1 MAVQTFSEYVCLK
14 GMFTKCLLV
23 LGIVILVL
31 FGIYSFYM
39 GKIEKPTYTVESVL
53 DEGIEIRVYDT
64 MIVAK
69 TELAGASFDTYGSQG
84 FRNVASYIF
93 GNNQS
98 QTKIAMT
105 SPVVMEQGAQSS
117 MYFVMPKQ
125 YTKDALPTPNSNRVE
140 IVELKPKR
148 LAVIRFGGWANDQ
161 RILKYQQ
168 RLKRVLD
175 DAKLPFKAP
184 FIFMAYNAPWDIF
197 ARRNEVAVEL
207 D

>member
-1 MAVQTFSEYVCLK
+1 MK

-207 D
+207 

>member
-1 MAVQTFSEYVCLK
+1 MFS
-14 GMFTKCLLV
+14 KCLLV

>member
-1 MAVQTFSEYVCLK
+1 
-14 GMFTKCLLV
+14 MFTKCLLV

-39 GKIEKPTYTVESVL
+39 GKIEKPSYTVESVL
-53 DEGIEIRVYDT
+53 EEGIEIRVYDT

-207 D
+207 

>member
-1 MAVQTFSEYVCLK
+1 MFS
-14 GMFTKCLLV
+14 KCLLV

-207 D
+207 

>member
-93 GNNQS
+93 GDNQS

-140 IVELKPKR
+140 IVEIKPKR

-207 D
+207 

>member
-140 IVELKPKR
+140 IVEIKPKR

-207 D
+207 

>member
-1 MAVQTFSEYVCLK
+1 
-14 GMFTKCLLV
+14 MFTKCLLV

-93 GNNQS
+93 GDNQS

-125 YTKDALPTPNSNRVE
+125 YTKEALPTPNSNRVE

-207 D
+207 

>member
-1 MAVQTFSEYVCLK
+1 
-14 GMFTKCLLV
+14 MFTKCLLV

-207 D
+207 